1 MKKVHT
7 LSNDFLT
14 ISVQHEGAELCSIVS
29 GKTGREYMWEGN
41 PDCWGSFAPVLFPI
55 IGALKNGE
63 YFFQGKS
70 YSVPKH
76 GFIRYN
82 KNLKFIQLSDDCLEF
97 SLKYDSESLKIYP
110 FKFEFF
116 IRFSL
121 VDSKILVE
129 HEIINHSAEESLFF
143 SVGGH
148 PAFKCPFNEDER
160 YDDYYLEF
168 EKSEN
173 AETWEVLPDGLI
185 NSTTKP
191 LLFNTSVLRLTEN
204 LFDNDA
210 LIFKDLKSKRVS
222 LKSTK
227 STQSVTV
234 EFSDFPYLGIWAK
247 PKGKFV
253 CIEPWQGISDSF
265 DTNQDFSKKEGILE
279 LESGATSKIAYTI
292 MIEE

>member
-41 PDCWGSFAPVLFPI
+41 PDSWGSFAPVLFPI
-55 IGALKNGE
+55 IGSLKNGT

-70 YSVPKH
+70 YSIPKH
-76 GFIRYN
+76 GFIRHN
-82 KNLKFIQLSDDCLEF
+82 KNLKFNQLSQDCFEL

-121 VDSKILVE
+121 VDSKIFVE

-148 PAFKCPFNEDER
+148 PAFKCPFNEDEK

-191 LLFNTSVLRLTEN
+191 LLSNTSVLRLTEN

-234 EFSDFPYLGIWAK
+234 EFLNFPYLGIWAK

-253 CIEPWQGISDSF
+253 CIEPWQGISDSV
-265 DTNQDFSKKEGILE
+265 DTNQDFSKKEGMIE
-279 LESGATSKIAYTI
+279 LESGGTSKMAYTI
-292 MIEE
+292 IIEE